1 MSNGKGL
8 SQSTKIMIGLGVG
21 ILFGLLCNLV
31 LPKAVFSGISEYL
44 LDPVG
49 KIFLNGL
56 KVTIVPLVMLS
67 LICGTASMGDPRKLG
82 RVGGKTIAFFLVTT
96 VIATIIGILLAILVK
111 PGAGVHLAISDGY
124 TGKEGTTIIS
134 MLVNMVP
141 QNIVVAMFKMD
152 MLQILVFSIVVGLC
166 ITFMGDSVTGFVRIL
181 DQANLVMMKFID
193 IVMFLAPYAV
203 FCLIAKTI
211 GQVGLSSMIPL
222 GKYLLCILAGCLFQI
237 VVVYGLSLRIFAQ
250 KSIFRFIS
258 KFRSVMSFAFST
270 QSSTST
276 IPVNMDVCEK
286 NLGIPRAITSF
297 TIPFGATVNMDGTA
311 VLQGVAALFIA
322 QYSGISLTFPQIAT
336 VVLTATLASIGAA
349 GMPGTALIMLTAV
362 CQSVGLPLDAIALL
376 LGVDRIAD
384 MIRTTV
390 NVTGDA
396 VASLIVAKSERVL
409 DESVFDSRN
418 VVE

>member
-1 MSNGKGL
+1 MGHDKKT
-8 SQSTKIMIGLGVG
+8 SQSTNIMIGLGVG
-21 ILFGLLCNLV
+21 ILFGLICNLL
-31 LPKAVFSGISEYL
+31 LPGKVFGGITKYL

-49 KIFLNGL
+49 TIFLNGL

-67 LICGTASMGDPRKLG
+67 LICGTASMGDPKKLG
-82 RVGGKTIAFFLVTT
+82 RVGGKTIAFFFVST
-96 VIATIIGILLAILVK
+96 VIATIIGLLLALLLK
-111 PGAGVHLAISDGY
+111 PGAGVNLALSSEY
-124 TGKEGTTIIS
+124 AGKKGTTIIS

-141 QNIVVAMFKMD
+141 QNIVVAMYKTD
-152 MLQILVFSIVVGLC
+152 MLQLLVFSIVAGLC
-166 ITFMGDSVTGFVRIL
+166 ITFLGEKVKGFISIL
-181 DQANLVMMKFID
+181 DQANQVMMKFID
-193 IVMFLAPYAV
+193 IVMLLAPYAV

-211 GQVGLSSMIPL
+211 GQLGLASLIPL
-222 GKYLLCILAGCLFQI
+222 GKYLLCILIGCVIQI
-237 VVVYGLSLRIFAQ
+237 LVVYGVSLRIFAQ
-250 KSIFRFIS
+250 KSIFKFIS

-286 NLGIPRAITSF
+286 NLGIPRTITSF
-297 TIPFGATVNMDGTA
+297 TLPFGATVNMDGTA

-322 QYSGISLTFPQIAT
+322 QYSGVTLNFAQIAT

-396 VASLIVAKSERVL
+396 VASFIVAKSEKVL
-409 DESVFDSRN
+409 DESVFDLQS
-418 VVE
+418 EAE